1 MLDETFSRMTMKPR
15 RAPTMLDVARAA
27 EVSLSTVSR
36 VVNGDPTVTTPL
48 AVRVRMAIERLGYRR
63 DETASALRRASRTST
78 LIGLVVDDLA
88 NPFFSAVHR
97 GVEDVARRRGV
108 LTVAGS
114 SDGDAEREAEL
125 IEAFAAR
132 RVDGMI
138 LAPVGPDQG
147 ALARDRDAGMA
158 VVFVDRPGRGL
169 QADTVI
175 ADNAGGTRRGV
186 EHLVASGHQRIA
198 YLGDRQSVASSR
210 ERLAGYRE
218 ALASAGLDYDS
229 GLVRLDIR
237 GRTVAAAEV
246 GSLLSLPDPPTALL
260 TAQNLITIGAVLA
273 LKREHRSHE
282 IALLGFDD
290 IDLAEGLEPGLSVV
304 AQNPTA
310 LGRTAAELLF
320 ERIDGDSSPPRLV
333 TEPTELI
340 ARGSGEIAPRPGVGG
355 GGRSATDRAG

>member
-1 MLDETFSRMTMKPR
+1 MR
-15 RAPTMLDVARAA
+15 DVARAA

-36 VVNGDPTVTTPL
+36 VVNGDSTVTASL
-48 AVRVRMAIERLGYRR
+48 AVRVRTAIDRLGYRR

-88 NPFFSAVHR
+88 NPFFSALHR

-108 LTVAGS
+108 LTLAGS
-114 SDGDAEREAEL
+114 SDGDAEREDEL

-138 LAPVGPDQG
+138 LAPIGADQG
-147 ALARDRDAGMA
+147 GLARDRDAGIA
-158 VVFVDRPGRGL
+158 LVFVDRPGPGL
-169 QADTVI
+169 HADTVI

-186 EHLVASGHQRIA
+186 EHLLASGHRRIG
-198 YLGDRQSVASSR
+198 YLGDRQSVASAR
-210 ERLAGYRE
+210 ERLAGYRA
-218 ALASAGLDYDS
+218 ALAGARLHYDP

-246 GSLLSLPDPPTALL
+246 DSLLSLPDPPTALF

-273 LKREHRSHE
+273 LKRRRGSHE
-282 IALLGFDD
+282 IALIGFDD
-290 IDLAEGLEPGLSVV
+290 IDLADALEPGLSVV

-320 ERIDGDSSPPRLV
+320 ARVDGDSSPPRLV

-340 ARGSGEIAPRPGVGG
+340 ARGSGEIAPRP
-355 GGRSATDRAG
+355 ANADRGSGETAPDR